1 MTARTTLRTLT
12 AASALLAA
20 LAPATTFSAGG
31 DGPYGELV
39 HERHENF
46 EEMGDAFKVI
56 RDQLRGDAAVDF
68 DAQTEAAAVIVGF
81 STEIPTWFPEG
92 SGPQDGY
99 DTDALA
105 AIWEE
110 RAKFDGIA
118 EDFAPKAAA
127 LQTAVASGELSEVGA
142 AFRETGGT
150 CKRCHDSFR
159 AD

>member
-1 MTARTTLRTLT
+1 
-12 AASALLAA
+12 
-20 LAPATTFSAGG
+20 
-31 DGPYGELV
+31 LV

-56 RDQLRGDAAVDF
+56 RDQLRGDAEVDF
-68 DAQTEAAAVIVGF
+68 DAQAEAAEVIVGF

-105 AIWEE
+105 AIWED
-110 RAKFDGIA
+110 RAEFDAIA
-118 EDFAPKAAA
+118 EDFVPRAAA
-127 LQTAVASGELSEVGA
+127 LQTAVASGELSAVGA